1 MRYMGSAMERN
12 SWGCPTPRSDIV
24 GHSVKV
30 PKYQERAW
38 NGLLL
43 WVGADGRASGGLELR
58 ANILGSCGRGRVCAA
73 MPSKMEMPRELQSLV
88 RTALPGLKASDGSI
102 EAQLEEKAAVE
113 MQHYLRLVV
122 MRTTAQT
129 LQEAAADATERRVL
143 AILEA
148 IRPTLR
154 GE

>member
-1 MRYMGSAMERN
+1 M
-12 SWGCPTPRSDIV
+12 
-24 GHSVKV
+24 
-30 PKYQERAW
+30 
-38 NGLLL
+38 
-43 WVGADGRASGGLELR
+43 GADCLASVGLDVW

-73 MPSKMEMPRELQSLV
+73 MPPKMEMPRELQSLV
-88 RTALPGLKASDGSI
+88 RTALPGMKTSDGSV
-102 EAQLEEKAAVE
+102 EAQLEQKAAVE

-143 AILEA
+143 AMLEA